1 MLNLLEPAMSTCLPM
16 LETRCTCLLVGHQNV
31 TWGDI
36 YHLGR
41 KEHSVVIASL
51 KPLGVENN
59 CEFTPGSTLEI

>member
-1 MLNLLEPAMSTCLPM
+1 MLNLFEPAVSTCLQM
-16 LETRCTCLLVGHQNV
+16 LETRCSCLLVDHQHF

-36 YHLGR
+36 YHLGQ
-41 KEHSVVIASL
+41 KEHNAAVASL